1 MKRATKRR
9 RVAATKGKREDVME
23 RLISLFREP
32 GEEDGWPGSGRQEKS
47 PLEQELGLASSE
59 PLYFQDLLEYLREQ
73 NAEVAREEDEV
84 CDA

>member
-1 MKRATKRR
+1 M
-9 RVAATKGKREDVME
+9 RESEEQME

-32 GEEDGWPGSGRQEKS
+32 REEDGWPGSQRNKPQLDEG
-47 PLEQELGLASSE
+47 LGLESAD

-73 NAEVAREEDEV
+73 YNDDESANSGNEEV